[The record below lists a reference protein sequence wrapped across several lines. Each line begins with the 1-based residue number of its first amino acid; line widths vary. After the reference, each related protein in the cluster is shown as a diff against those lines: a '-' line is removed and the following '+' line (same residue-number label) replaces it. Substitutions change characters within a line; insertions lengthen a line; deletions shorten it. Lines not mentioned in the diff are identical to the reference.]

1 ALELL
6 QKQRT
11 RYVLAANKV
20 LSPEAHSQPWSS
32 FPALAAHL
40 RDLQYA
46 TALFHAYSVLPAVLA
61 SGLPILIRGCGL
73 VEVSSTAAFW
83 LLVRPAV
90 GVLEVSWWVHQPD
103 GGRTGMKAS
112 LRHVFFAPAALAA
125 AAHFYWTWGLFEL
138 AVRRRPASKRMGA
151 VGLLA
156 ALLLPVPFAQVH
168 LGQLLPMEATASG
181 LLGQLLGILV
191 FLSLRLAQHRRII
204 KALPIRGSA
213 AQRKADGGR
222 YRLHDNLSDFWGG
235 CSWY

>member
-1 ALELL
+1 
-6 QKQRT
+6 
-11 RYVLAANKV
+11 
-20 LSPEAHSQPWSS
+20 
-32 FPALAAHL
+32 
-40 RDLQYA
+40 
-46 TALFHAYSVLPAVLA
+46 
-61 SGLPILIRGCGL
+61 
-73 VEVSSTAAFW
+73 
-83 LLVRPAV
+83 
-90 GVLEVSWWVHQPD
+90 
-103 GGRTGMKAS
+103 
-112 LRHVFFAPAALAA
+112 
-125 AAHFYWTWGLFEL
+125 
-138 AVRRRPASKRMGA
+138 MGA

-235 CSWY
+235 CSWPPQKCRGADEDFVLVPLAVPRLGGARLGKASVDPAC